1 MRIDILTLF
10 PEMFA
15 GVMNTSMMWKAQEY
29 KFLDLHIHQLRDW
42 STDKH
47 RTVDDTPYGGGGGM
61 LMRADIVVNAL
72 EAIQAQGE
80 AAPVYGTSPQ
90 GQLFSHDLAL
100 RLSKLDRLIL
110 VCGHYEGIDD
120 RARQIAF
127 TGEIS
132 IGDYVLTG
140 GELPAMVIVDAVVR
154 QIPGV
159 LGAEGGAERESLSDG
174 ILEGAHYTR
183 PVDFRGLTVPSI
195 LQEGNHGAIERWRR
209 EDGLRRT
216 WHNRPDLL
224 RTAALTDAEKYLLA
238 KFADED
244 SAVLKG
250 ELSASTR

>member
-29 KFLDLHIHQLRDW
+29 NFLDLHIHQLRDW

-61 LMRADIVVNAL
+61 VMRADIVVNAL
-72 EAIQAQGE
+72 EAIQSQGDP
-80 AAPVYGTSPQ
+80 APVYGTSPQ
-90 GQLFSHDLAL
+90 GQLFSHDLAMH
-100 RLSKLDRLIL
+100 LSKLDRLIL

-120 RARQIAF
+120 RARQLAF

-159 LGAEGGAERESLSDG
+159 LGAEGGAERESLADG
-174 ILEGAHYTR
+174 VLEGTHYTR
-183 PVDFRGLTVPSI
+183 PLEFRGLTVPAI

-216 WHNRPDLL
+216 WRNRPDLL
-224 RTAALTDAEKYLLA
+224 RRATLAEHEKYLLA